1 MTPEARKNGVANAL
15 HSFLPRM
22 RYLLFVQA
30 LNAFPSVPVEKVKE
44 GLLKQGFT
52 KTEADFLLDV
62 PVPR

>member
-1 MTPEARKNGVANAL
+1 
-15 HSFLPRM
+15 M